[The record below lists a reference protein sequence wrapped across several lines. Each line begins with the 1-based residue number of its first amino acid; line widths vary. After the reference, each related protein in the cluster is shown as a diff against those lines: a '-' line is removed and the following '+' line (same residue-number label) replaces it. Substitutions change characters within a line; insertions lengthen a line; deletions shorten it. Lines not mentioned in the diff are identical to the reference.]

1 MGHPVLTFNF
11 TRYYLSYLFMKLIR
25 EIVARYKYQNWFFFH
40 RCLHWLWCTIW
51 SCLSIRSLPFSRKTC
66 FWSHFQVWK
75 QRRYYGT
82 AGKIW
87 WDLWLSVNQVIFWNN
102 FHKNL
107 QLINYKILFRDTF
120 LYAASVDSRGLDA
133 TVEILGEVVL
143 RPQITDDELKM
154 VFYLLKNSSDNFT
167 NLEFQMYEIF

>member
-1 MGHPVLTFNF
+1 M
-11 TRYYLSYLFMKLIR
+11 
-25 EIVARYKYQNWFFFH
+25 
-40 RCLHWLWCTIW
+40 
-51 SCLSIRSLPFSRKTC
+51 
-66 FWSHFQVWK
+66 
-75 QRRYYGT
+75 
-82 AGKIW
+82 
-87 WDLWLSVNQVIFWNN
+87 
-102 FHKNL
+102 